1 MQAGLE
7 DWMDG
12 LSRNPR
18 YLNDEWFSRKLV
30 WRVNRYQQSENIGNK
45 SYCEKKLGTRAS
57 CYLDGNFSR
66 KNKVQISC
74 VWPTFVLWPT
84 FVQPEKC
91 TFFSRFFSCLSFRA
105 VLLNQHFCVSF
116 FFDHKSG
123 LPCGVF
129 VERIWDLSRS
139 SKYFFNHLSGSTN

>member
-1 MQAGLE
+1 
-7 DWMDG
+7 MDG

-74 VWPTFVLWPT
+74 VA
-84 FVQPEKC
+84 E
-91 TFFSRFFSCLSFRA
+91 
-105 VLLNQHFCVSF
+105 FCPVADICPARD
-116 FFDHKSG
+116 FDH
-123 LPCGVF
+123 
-129 VERIWDLSRS
+129 
-139 SKYFFNHLSGSTN
+139 